1 MLINC
6 VVYQDGKKLADIA
19 VPDISDYVN
28 RKDCFVWVALRDATP
43 QELATMQNEFDL
55 HDLAIEDAINGHQR
69 PKVEEYGETLF
80 VVVHTVELDATD
92 HVHVGEVCI
101 FAGRNFVLSVRNR
114 CKQNLLGVRER
125 AEREPHLLRHGSGFV
140 LYAVLDAVVDRYFPL
155 IEALE
160 GELEGIEG
168 LIFVPGAA
176 RKNIEHLYD
185 LKRRITVVKHAVAP
199 LLESSHKLWSGR
211 VPAVCE
217 GSREYFR
224 DVYDHLARING
235 SLDTLRDTI
244 ATAIQV
250 NLSMVTIEDGET
262 TKRLAAWA
270 GIFAVATFLCGIWGM
285 NFEHMPELKWAFG
298 YPFALSFIGLTCF
311 VVWRGFRRAG
321 WL

>member
-6 VVYQDGKKLADIA
+6 VVYQDGKKLADIP
-19 VPDISDYVN
+19 VSDISEYVTRN
-28 RKDCFVWVALRDATP
+28 DCFVWVALRDASHD
-43 QELATMQNEFDL
+43 ELATMQREFKL
-55 HDLAIEDAINGHQR
+55 HDLAIEDAANGFQR

-92 HVHVGEVCI
+92 RVHVGEVDI

-114 CKQNLLGVRER
+114 SKQNLLGVRER
-125 AEREPHLLRHGSGFV
+125 AEREPHLLRHGAGFV
-140 LYAVLDAVVDRYFPL
+140 LYAVLDAVVDRYFPV

-160 GELEGIEG
+160 RELEDIEG
-168 LIFVPGAA
+168 LIFVQGAA

-199 LLESSHKLWSGR
+199 LLESAQKLWSGR
-211 VPAVCE
+211 VPTVCE

-224 DVYDHLARING
+224 DVYDHLTRING
-235 SLDTLRDTI
+235 TLDTLRDTI

-270 GIFAVATFLCGIWGM
+270 GIFAVATFLVGIWGM
-285 NFEHMPELKWAFG
+285 NFEGMPELKWAYG
-298 YPFALSFIGLTCF
+298 YPIALGVIAVTCF